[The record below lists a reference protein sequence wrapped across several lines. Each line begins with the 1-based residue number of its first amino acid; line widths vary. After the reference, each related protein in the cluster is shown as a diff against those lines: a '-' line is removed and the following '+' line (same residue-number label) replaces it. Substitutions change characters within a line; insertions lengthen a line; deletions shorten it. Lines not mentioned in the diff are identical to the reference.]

1 MYGPTE
7 SIGITTGTLNEMDNL
22 KDYIVV
28 LKNIVPKETI
38 DIVLQEY
45 KDSDEW
51 TKSTVESNQINVKT
65 RNCDVIN
72 ISSPEVIQNSLHRQ
86 QIDNIVFESVKTCIK
101 KFNDIFEHSHVAE
114 DTGYQL
120 LRYNIGQFYK
130 QHTDSFI
137 LEPRLVT
144 ASIHLNEN
152 YEGGEF
158 AFFYRKLKYKLNKGD
173 VLMFPSTFMYPHEI
187 MPVTKGTR
195 YSITTWF
202 R

>member
-1 MYGPTE
+1 ME
-7 SIGITTGTLNEMDNL
+7 RLEE
-22 KDYIVV
+22 YIVIFEG
-28 LKNIVPKETI
+28 LVPKETI

-45 KDSDEW
+45 KDSTEW
-51 TKSTVESNQINVKT
+51 TKTTVEYNQINDKT

-72 ISSPEVIQNSLHRQ
+72 ISSPEVIQNNLQRRK
-86 QIDNIVFESVKTCIK
+86 IDDIVFNNVRECIK
-101 KFNDIFEHSHVAE
+101 NYNSMFKHSHVAE

-120 LRYNIGQFYK
+120 LRYKTGQFYT
-130 QHTDSFI
+130 QHTDSFL

-144 ASIHLNEN
+144 ASIHLNDD
-152 YEGGEF
+152 YKGGEF
-158 AFFYRKLKYKLNKGD
+158 AFFDRKLKYKLNKGD
-173 VLMFPSTFMYPHEI
+173 VLMFPSTFMYPHEV